1 MDDSP
6 YLDWAEFWSGDP
18 TGHNWLYE
26 PILAFGRGHAI
37 YAKKKQGKSL
47 FILSLAAFLAQSGDY
62 IILYLDYEMTREDV
76 YERLEDMGY
85 GPHSDLS
92 RLRYILLP
100 SLPPLDSK
108 DGGAAL
114 MNLVDTEIYNHPEKH
129 IVVVI
134 DTFGRATVDPEN
146 SADTTRKFY
155 RYTGLELKKRGVTYV
170 RLDHAGKEEGK
181 EQRGSS
187 AKADDVDVVWKV
199 NKKPNGDLLLSLDV
213 ARMSWIPGEVYLIR
227 RNEPLSFDVK
237 REVIA
242 PVVEALIMELD
253 LLDVPS
259 QSSVRESR
267 DAIAKAGIKASTD
280 ALATAVRVRKGRRYT
295 PGTPLQV
302 HPDPEDR

>member
-1 MDDSP
+1 
-6 YLDWAEFWSGDP
+6 
-18 TGHNWLYE
+18 
-26 PILAFGRGHAI
+26 LAFGRGHAI

-47 FILSLAAFLAQSGDY
+47 FVLSLAAHLAQNENY
-62 IILYLDYEMTREDV
+62 IVIYLDYEMTKEDV

-100 SLPPLDSK
+100 SLAPLDSK
-108 DGGAAL
+108 EGGDEL
-114 MNLVDTEIYNHPEKH
+114 MALVDTEIANNPDKH

-155 RYTGLELKKRGVTYV
+155 RYTGLELKKRGVTYM
-170 RLDHAGKEEGK
+170 RLDHEGKEKGK

-187 AKADDVDVVWKV
+187 AKGDDVDVVWKV
-199 NKKPNGDLLLSLDV
+199 TRKPNGDLVLSLDV
-213 ARMSWIPGEVYLIR
+213 ARMAWVPNEVYLIQR
-227 RNEPLSFDVK
+227 SEPLSYDVK
-237 REVIA
+237 RESIPPA
-242 PVVEALIMELD
+242 VEALIMELD

-259 QSSVRESR
+259 SCSVRESR
-267 DAIAKAGIKASTD
+267 AAINRAGIKASTD
-280 ALATAVRVRKGRRYT
+280 VLALAVRARKQRRYT

-302 HPDPEDR
+302 HPDEPPT